1 MKILS
6 IETSTAEGSVA
17 FLEDDVVQFETKSIE
32 QKSHSEVVHTFIE
45 QGLLKLNWKISEI
58 DLYATTVGPGSFTG
72 IRVSI
77 NSAKSFSFVF
87 KKPIIGMD
95 SLTSLAQLNYPLVTI
110 LSQTKTISCM
120 INAYKNMVYF
130 SQFKIEDNYIKCT
143 TAPTVVR
150 VQDLYTVIVS
160 PTAVF
165 GDGYLTYETHFKD
178 DLKNLCIRPPGLV
191 DYPTA
196 GINGQLASRV
206 WMSRPHDS
214 AFEWNFISP
223 LYLRASEAEENKKGI
238 KYTPL

>member
-17 FLEDDVVQFETKSIE
+17 FLENDVVQFETKSIE
-32 QKSHSEVVHTFIE
+32 QKSHSEVVHAFIE
-45 QGLLKLNWKISEI
+45 QGLAKLDWKISEI
-58 DLYATTVGPGSFTG
+58 DLYATAVGPGSFTG

-87 KKPIIGMD
+87 KKPIVGID
-95 SLTSLAQLNYPLVTI
+95 SLTSLAQLNYPLVSA
-110 LSQTKTISCM
+110 LSQTKSISCM

-130 SQFKIEDNYIKCT
+130 SQFVVEGKQIKCT
-143 TAPTVVR
+143 TAPMVVR
-150 VQDLYTVIVS
+150 VQDLDTVIVS

-165 GDGYLTYETHFKD
+165 GDGFLNYEAHIKD
-178 DLKNLCIRPPGLV
+178 DLKNLCLRPPGLV
-191 DYPTA
+191 DYPAA
-196 GINGQLASRV
+196 GINGQLARSIWV
-206 WMSRPHDS
+206 SRPNDS
-214 AFEWNFISP
+214 AFEWNLVSP